1 MNALRCIDSKGSVIE
16 VCPESSCPGF
26 KERESYYFMG
36 AHAGS
41 QLFVDDEP
49 LNTITIEGAPAF
61 HWEPGFYA
69 GEVFAEYVDI
79 DGNLLARYRFDVSP
93 SEHKVGRDEFTGMLD
108 ELFTFDPRLVI
119 GTEASQTSIGTYG
132 EITNPHLEYARLRRY
147 GPELLRSLS
156 AITERP
162 LTILCT
168 ERAQRRPHQVKR
180 VDQYS
185 LRKAI
190 MSPGSLGLL
199 SGKEVVDDAQKT
211 SLFDVPITYES
222 LDNPANQTISA
233 TLRAV
238 ARRIR
243 QVSYALQ
250 TQAHNEV
257 ESETRTLL
265 TSRVPRRLAFLST
278 LSTSLRR
285 MAKLGPFSSVKGT
298 EITAA
303 GLNAISAHPI
313 YARAFRHSWY
323 MLRGGVSGETK
334 DESLWVSPTWEIY
347 ERWCFLKVAE
357 IAQHQLLGFS
367 WAWEYPTKRDDCI
380 HMHGQSNGTKV
391 SVWLQARCPSW
402 DKTPFM
408 QFRSISG
415 DRIPDIMVTF
425 ESEKRSAFLVLD
437 AKYRTKRLDVL
448 DGMQSAHLYSDC
460 LRWRGN
466 KPFRSMLLIPR
477 EGGASWLE
485 ATSFRKDHGVGVVP
499 LGAATSTEQLSDVLQ
514 EFFSAQAAAE

>member
-1 MNALRCIDSKGSVIE
+1 MNVLRCIDSRGTVIE
-16 VCPESSCPGF
+16 IYPESSCPGF
-26 KERESYYFMG
+26 KERESYYFTG
-36 AHAGS
+36 AHVGS

-49 LNTITIEGAPAF
+49 LNAITIEGAPAF

-69 GEVFAEYVDI
+69 GEVFAEYVDT
-79 DGNLLARYRFDVSP
+79 DGSLLARYRFDVAP
-93 SEHKVGRDEFTGMLD
+93 SEHKLGRDEFAGMLD
-108 ELFTFDPRLVI
+108 ELFAFDPRLVI

-162 LTILCT
+162 LAILCT

-185 LRKAI
+185 LRKAT

-199 SGKEVVDDAQKT
+199 SGKDVLDDVQKT

-233 TLRAV
+233 ALRSV

-250 TQAHNEV
+250 TQAHKEV

-265 TSRVPRRLAFLST
+265 MPRVPRRLAFLGT

-285 MAKLGPFSSVKGT
+285 MAKLSPFSSVSRT

-303 GLNAISAHPI
+303 GLNAVSAHPI
-313 YARAFRHSWY
+313 YARAFRHSWCI
-323 MLRGGVSGETK
+323 LRGGVSGEK
-334 DESLWVSPTWEIY
+334 MDEHLWMRPTWEIY

-357 IAQHQLLGFS
+357 MVRRQLKGFS
-367 WAWEYPTKRDDCI
+367 WTWEYPTKRDDCI
-380 HMHGQSNGTKV
+380 HMQGNSNGTKV
-391 SVWLQARCPSW
+391 GVWLQARCPSW
-402 DKTPFM
+402 DKPPFM
-408 QFRSISG
+408 QFRSVSG
-415 DRIPDIMVTF
+415 DRVPDIMVTI
-425 ESEKRSAFLVLD
+425 ESDERNAFLVLD

-460 LRWRGN
+460 LRWCGS
-466 KPFRSMLLIPR
+466 KPFRSMLLVPR

-485 ATSFRKDHGVGVVP
+485 ATSFRKEHGVGVVP

-514 EFFSAQAAAE
+514 EFFSTPAVAE